1 LRNAAA
7 QHEAVPDVISGAY
20 FSSALK
26 NESFPALA
34 AGFERK
40 ASMFMAKL
48 TGWFRMWSRYHQGV
62 HELSQLSDRELADI
76 GVTRSEIPAI
86 AWHDAHR

>member
-1 LRNAAA
+1 
-7 QHEAVPDVISGAY
+7 V
-20 FSSALK
+20 FK

-40 ASMFMAKL
+40 VAMFIAKL
-48 TGWFRMWSRYHQGV
+48 IGWYRMWSRYQQGV
-62 HELSQLSDRELADI
+62 RELSQLSDRELADI
-76 GVTRSEIPAI
+76 GVTRSEITAI

>member
-1 LRNAAA
+1 
-7 QHEAVPDVISGAY
+7 
-20 FSSALK
+20 
-26 NESFPALA
+26 
-34 AGFERK
+34 
-40 ASMFMAKL
+40 MFMAKL
-48 TGWFRMWSRYHQGV
+48 TGWFRMWSRYQQGV